1 MTGPAAK
8 SARRWVVVLAAF
20 VAAGCGTVEQRSAG
34 GEAVDVPRQL
44 KSRQVIVTLAPD
56 TPARWA
62 ALGSAIAA
70 DHGLV
75 QVGAFPLTSLGVQ
88 CLVLETPPTRSVD
101 ETVAKLRADPRVE
114 SAQVNQAF
122 EGLLPGYDDPY
133 ASLQHGALEIRAN
146 LAQRWSTGNGV
157 RIAVVDTGVDTEH
170 RDLRGQVAGTA
181 NFVERGEESFA
192 EDRHGTAMAGVIA
205 ASANN
210 KIGIFGIAPDSHV
223 IAVKACWHPR
233 ASSMEARCSSWTLA
247 KAIDF
252 GVGEHVQVLNLS
264 LAGPRDA
271 LLGRL
276 IERALSRGITVVAA
290 IMAEGTGASFPASYP
305 GVIGVLGSDS
315 RGIPRVPEGL
325 TGGPWLVA
333 PGTDILTTTPHDGYD
348 FLSGSSLAAA
358 QVSGVAALLLALDPS
373 LPPTAIKARLL
384 ESSRPVDQSS
394 RPGAVAFRA
403 VDACMAVASLVPA
416 ADCR

>member
-1 MTGPAAK
+1 M
-8 SARRWVVVLAAF
+8 RRLAATSGRWWLVMLAVLSS
-20 VAAGCGTVEQRSAG
+20 VACGTVEQRNAG
-34 GEAVDVPRQL
+34 SEVIEMPRQL
-44 KSRQVIVTLAPD
+44 KARQVIVTLAPD

-62 ALGSAIAA
+62 ALGAAIAA
-70 DHGLV
+70 DHGLI

-88 CLVLETPPTRSVD
+88 CLVLETPPAQSVD
-101 ETVAKLRADPRVE
+101 ETVARLSADPRVE
-114 SAQVNQAF
+114 SAQLNQVF

-146 LAQRWSTGNGV
+146 LAQRWSTGKGV
-157 RIAVVDTGVDTEH
+157 RIAVVDTGVDIEH

-181 NFVERGEESFA
+181 NFVEKGEASFA

-210 KIGIFGIAPDSHV
+210 KIGIFGIAPEAQV
-223 IAVKACWHPR
+223 VAVKACWHPR

-252 GVGEHVQVLNLS
+252 GLGDHIQVVNLS

-276 IERALSRGITVVAA
+276 IERALSSGITVVAA
-290 IMAEGTGASFPASYP
+290 IMTEGAGPSFPASYP

-315 RGIPRVPEGL
+315 RGIARVPESL
-325 TGGPWLVA
+325 MGGPWLVA

-358 QVSGVAALLLALDPS
+358 HVSGVAALLLALDPS
-373 LPPTAIKARLL
+373 LKPAAIKARLL
-384 ESSRPVDQSS
+384 EFARPVDQPP
-394 RPGAVAFRA
+394 RPGLGSLRA